1 MEEIIKDVG
10 EPGKLS
16 IGIDCNANNYYNES
30 TNKYEMDGFKQPSDV
45 DPLIDYY
52 LKYIT
57 DHPLIT
63 YLEDPIAD
71 SDLIGWNKLYTK
83 FESKN
88 IIISSKIMIHEDISI
103 LKNVI
108 LFNSANGN

>member
-1 MEEIIKDVG
+1 MEEIIKDVA

-16 IGIDCNANNYYNES
+16 IGIDCNANNYYNEG
-30 TNKYEMDGFKQPSDV
+30 TKKYEMDGFKQPSDV

-52 LKYIT
+52 FKYTT

-71 SDLIGWNKLYTK
+71 HDIAGWKKLYTK

-88 IIISSKIMIHEDISI
+88 ITISSKNMVDENITKLS
-103 LKNVI
+103 NV
-108 LFNSANGN
+108 